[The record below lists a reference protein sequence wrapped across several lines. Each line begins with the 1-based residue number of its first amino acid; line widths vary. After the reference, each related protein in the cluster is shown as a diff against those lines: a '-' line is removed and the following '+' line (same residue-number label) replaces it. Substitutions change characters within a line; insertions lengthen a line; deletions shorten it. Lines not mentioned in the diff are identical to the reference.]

1 MRSDDFVSY
10 LFSLKGKDK
19 GMLASFKRADN
30 EAYEWKTWQVLRRF
44 VDLERDDERRTF
56 ALVGACIAKSKQT
69 VNGTVC
75 LGRAF
80 RIAAGDEGGNY
91 SPCFMRVLS
100 AESLDELLVILRP
113 SLAYLTNQCGNLD
126 FCGILADVL
135 SFKYRRD
142 SIRVRWAKDY
152 LANDGEEEVD
162 GE

>member
-1 MRSDDFVSY
+1 MRSDDFVGY

-44 VDLERDDERRTF
+44 VDLEHDDERRAF
-56 ALVGACIAKSKQT
+56 ALVGACIAKSKQSA
-69 VNGTVC
+69 NGTVG

-80 RIAAGDEGGNY
+80 RLAAGDGGDSY
-91 SPCFMRVLS
+91 SPRFMRVLS

-113 SLAYLTNQCGNLD
+113 SLTYLINQCGILD
-126 FCGILADVL
+126 FGGILADIL
-135 SFKYRRD
+135 FFKYQRD

-152 LANDGEEEVD
+152 LVNDDEEEVD